1 MVDVRKQHRGGNR
14 QSFLYG
20 ALLLTAGMAVV
31 KVIGALF
38 KVPLQRVVGE
48 YGMGVFHVAY
58 SFYGPVFSLAELD
71 ELPDEK

>member
-1 MVDVRKQHRGGNR
+1 MVDVRKQHRAEDRGGNR

-38 KVPLQRVVGE
+38 KVPLT
-48 YGMGVFHVAY
+48 
-58 SFYGPVFSLAELD
+58 
-71 ELPDEK
+71 